1 MVIFRSLTAED
12 AEQYRTLRIEALTNN
27 PEAYAS
33 DLETEKHRTMDQIR
47 KHLSDADV
55 VTVGGFDGER
65 LIAIASL
72 HRETLPKMAHRA
84 TFTSVYVA
92 PEYRGQRIAR
102 RIMEYVIDDVKKEG
116 VAKLYLFVVTT
127 NESAIRA
134 YKKFGFKI
142 YGEDHDAM
150 KEDDG
155 FVDEYLMV
163 KYI

>member
-1 MVIFRSLTAED
+1 MVFFKPLTAED
-12 AEQYRTLRIEALTNN
+12 AEQYRALRLEALTNN

-33 DLETEKHRTMDQIR
+33 DLNTEQNRTMDQIR
-47 KHLSDADV
+47 KHLSDPDV
-55 VTVGGFDGER
+55 LTVGGFDEER

-84 TFTSVYVA
+84 TLTSVYVS
-92 PEYRGQRIAR
+92 PEYRGQRISR
-102 RIMEYVIDDVKKEG
+102 KIIEFMIGDVKKNG
-116 VAKLYLFVVTT
+116 VTKLYLFVVTN
-127 NESAIRA
+127 NEPAIRA

-150 KEDDG
+150 KEDSG